1 MDVTLRERRR
11 IVERK
16 KEKKADSIFS
26 NSLWERDSI
35 LLERN
40 KIYNHNISP
49 TFFSLSSEWIH
60 EFILFAQMDLPLM
73 TIKSFT
79 EEVIMHWKKEF
90 YECLGEENRK
100 IQSASAKKESPI

>member
-1 MDVTLRERRR
+1 
-11 IVERK
+11 
-16 KEKKADSIFS
+16 
-26 NSLWERDSI
+26 
-35 LLERN
+35 
-40 KIYNHNISP
+40 
-49 TFFSLSSEWIH
+49 
-60 EFILFAQMDLPLM
+60 MDLPLM